1 MISIKTCTMPAA
13 LTAPAG
19 PSAATP
25 RGIPQGRSV
34 GPCRRRCAAIASN
47 AGEEDAHA
55 AVPLEA
61 GNYPSQTPM
70 GQGAD
75 AESGGEPAGGL
86 KPSTEAA
93 VKEDLQQASLDRSKN
108 RGRGGG
114 TSGGADSRA
123 EGERQRDS
131 DAPPTSLQLAV
142 GCGLPPGPSGLL
154 GAAEG
159 ISYLVVGGIVVWS
172 LARKLGSGSGLPP
185 GPAGLLGA
193 AEGGSWLAALSG
205 LVVLGLQWQA
215 YGYFPSALPDS
226 NCFGQS
232 GAVPVP
238 SFTIAQAQQAASS
251 PSQRL
256 AAPTAAAA
264 SLDSQQDAQVY
275 SNVLRV
281 NAASGS
287 FHAGLPQGNL
297 IFSLEAA
304 LSQSGAIAETAETA
318 AAAVTAAAAGQPP
331 PAQVQAAVQHL
342 QHRAMQAQ
350 QLAAALRHR
359 LIALG
364 GIGDIDQALTAALS
378 SAAEKQVASAPPP
391 TPPAPEPL
399 RFEPPRH
406 KVRAALRSS
415 WTAVVHSDKVH
426 ALLAPIPLPATSRH
440 AAAVAAAGVAQEAA
454 ESARVAP
461 VHSEKV
467 VASMGRKA
475 ITTAISTVKH
485 ASSEAAAHLPPP
497 LRHLVP
503 DGLAAPPQQTAP
515 AAAAPAA
522 ATPSGKPTK
531 PSSAAASATPGGSP
545 AAKTLPAG
553 SPAAGAA
560 ASKGKEAAADS
571 KNVQAVTVGMFSNAF
586 SDLGEGFVGLYQSA
600 KTFDPATTAA
610 VLKER
615 MHQQLPPPAPAPPAA
630 AAAAPAAPS
639 AGTSTTAK
647 AAVKTK

>member
-1 MISIKTCTMPAA
+1 MLRTPA
-13 LTAPAG
+13 
-19 PSAATP
+19 STP
-25 RGIPQGRSV
+25 DVWQ
-34 GPCRRRCAAIASN
+34 ASR
-47 AGEEDAHA
+47 A
-55 AVPLEA
+55 AVGVWAASEVSWLRVWKLKLPSCCTPLA
-61 GNYPSQTPM
+61 PGF
-70 GQGAD
+70 
-75 AESGGEPAGGL
+75 
-86 KPSTEAA
+86 AA
-93 VKEDLQQASLDRSKN
+93 V
-108 RGRGGG
+108 
-114 TSGGADSRA
+114 
-123 EGERQRDS
+123 
-131 DAPPTSLQLAV
+131 
-142 GCGLPPGPSGLL
+142 
-154 GAAEG
+154 
-159 ISYLVVGGIVVWS
+159 
-172 LARKLGSGSGLPP
+172 
-185 GPAGLLGA
+185 
-193 AEGGSWLAALSG
+193 
-205 LVVLGLQWQA
+205 
-215 YGYFPSALPDS
+215 
-226 NCFGQS
+226 
-232 GAVPVP
+232 
-238 SFTIAQAQQAASS
+238 
-251 PSQRL
+251 
-256 AAPTAAAA
+256 
-264 SLDSQQDAQVY
+264 QDAQVY

-364 GIGDIDQALTAALS
+364 GIGDIDQAVTAALS
-378 SAAEKQVASAPPP
+378 STAEKQVAAAPPP

-399 RFEPPRH
+399 RYEPPRH

-415 WTAVVHSDKVH
+415 WTAVVHSDKVQ

-440 AAAVAAAGVAQEAA
+440 AAAVAAAGVAQEAV

-475 ITTAISTVKH
+475 ISTAISTVKH

-503 DGLAAPPQQTAP
+503 DGLAASPQQTAP

-531 PSSAAASATPGGSP
+531 PSSAAASAIPGGSP
-545 AAKTLPAG
+545 AAKALPAG
-553 SPAAGAA
+553 SPAAGA

-615 MHQQLPPPAPAPPAA
+615 MHQQLPPPPAPAPSPAA
-630 AAAAPAAPS
+630 AAAAPAAPA